1 MAELR
6 SAARRRRQIR
16 NPAED
21 KVLYFVVYT
30 ILFLFVLCI
39 MYPIIYIISASFSDG
54 TEVQLGRV
62 YLLPVK
68 PTLDGYVAVFSH
80 KNVLIG
86 FRNTFFYT
94 LAGTA
99 INVVVTLLCAYP
111 LSRKDLPLRGGF
123 TFLFV
128 FTMFFSGGLIPSY
141 LLIARL
147 RLINTVWALLLPG
160 AMSVYNM
167 IIARTFFANN
177 IPGELL
183 EASQIDGCSDA
194 RYFLSILLPLSNAV
208 TAVISLFYA
217 VGHWN
222 AYFSALIYI
231 RDQDLQPL
239 QLILRNILLATRIS
253 LNEFEDPDL
262 MEGKIG
268 LEYLIK
274 YALIVVSSAPIIA
287 LYPFIQKFFV
297 KGVMLGSI
305 KG

>member
-1 MAELR
+1 MPD
-6 SAARRRRQIR
+6 RRMIRRGIR

-21 KVLYFVVYT
+21 KALYAAVYT

-39 MYPIIYIISASFSDG
+39 LYPIVFIISASFSEG
-54 TEVQLGRV
+54 TEVQLGHV

-68 PTLDGYVAVFSH
+68 PTLDGYQAVFAH

-94 LAGTA
+94 LTGTA
-99 INVVVTLLCAYP
+99 INVTITLLCAYP
-111 LSRKDLPLRGGF
+111 LSRKDLPFRGPF

-128 FTMFFSGGLIPSY
+128 FTMFFSGGLIPNY
-141 LLIARL
+141 LLISKL
-147 RLINTVWALLLPG
+147 KMINTVWALLLPG

-167 IIARTFFANN
+167 IITRTFFSANVPN
-177 IPGELL
+177 EML
-183 EASQIDGCSDA
+183 ESSQIDGCSDA
-194 RYFLSILLPLSNAV
+194 RYFFSILLPLSNAV
-208 TAVISLFYA
+208 TAVIALFYA

-222 AYFSALIYI
+222 AYFNALIYI
-231 RDQDLQPL
+231 RSQDLQPL

-253 LNEFEDPDL
+253 LSEFEDPDL